1 MLDPEARRAICRK
14 NASGER
20 DKSPVF
26 VGGDAMS
33 NLANG
38 IVVFGVHDYEA
49 ALRRIKRFPRDREAR
64 ARKRECELF
73 FSSQWCGILTDV
85 DMQEVARRIRQTIL
99 GK

>member
-1 MLDPEARRAICRK
+1 MLDPEKKRAICRQ
-14 NASGER
+14 NASSEH
-20 DKSPVF
+20 DKSPIF

-38 IVVFGVHDYEA
+38 IVVFGVRDYEA
-49 ALRRIKRFPRDREAR
+49 ALRRIKRFPRDREAH

-85 DMQEVARRIRQTIL
+85 DMQDVAQRIRQIIL

>member
-1 MLDPEARRAICRK
+1 MLDPETRRAICRK
-14 NASGER
+14 NASSEH
-20 DKSPVF
+20 DKYPIF
-26 VGGDAMS
+26 VGGDAIF

-38 IVVFGVHDYEA
+38 IVAFGVHDYKA
-49 ALRRIKRFPRDREAR
+49 ALKRIKRFPRDHQAH

-99 GK
+99 NK